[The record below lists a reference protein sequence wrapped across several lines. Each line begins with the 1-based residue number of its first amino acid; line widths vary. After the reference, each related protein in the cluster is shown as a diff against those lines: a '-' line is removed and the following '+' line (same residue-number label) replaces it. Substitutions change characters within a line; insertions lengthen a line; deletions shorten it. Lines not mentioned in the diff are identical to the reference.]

1 MFANTLKMLK
11 KAQKSKYAV
20 GHFNINNME
29 IAQSV
34 VQGAAAQKAPVILA
48 TSQGA
53 LKYAGLNYLFAIA
66 NVAAESIKPP
76 VAFHLDHGTDISII
90 RKCIKKGYSSVM
102 FDGSH
107 LPYKKNVATTRKI
120 VNLAHRH
127 GISVE
132 AELGT
137 IGGAEDEIKSRKII
151 YTDKT
156 QAKDFVDSTGCD
168 ILAVAI
174 GTSHGAFKF
183 SGKTHLQF
191 DILKDIRNTLPTPLV
206 LHGGSQV
213 PKKFVTMSEKY
224 GANLKGMRGVDSKSI
239 KKAISLGITKINS
252 DTDLRLAFDAGV
264 RKVIRKSP
272 KDFDPRHIV
281 GSARD
286 TMQQVVEH
294 HIKLFGSCGKARK

>member
-1 MFANTLKMLK
+1 MFANTLKLLR
-11 KAQKSKYAV
+11 KAQKGKYAI
-20 GHFNINNME
+20 GHFNVNNME
-29 IAQSV
+29 IVQAV
-34 VQGAAAQKAPVILA
+34 VQGAAAQKSPVILA

-53 LKYAGLNYLFAIA
+53 LKYAGLDYLFAIA
-66 NVAAESIKPP
+66 KVSAESVKVP
-76 VAFHLDHGTDISII
+76 VAFHLDHGTDIDII

-107 LPYKKNVATTRKI
+107 LEYSKNVAITKKI

-127 GISVE
+127 GICVE

-151 YTDKT
+151 YTDKV
-156 QAKDFVDSTGCD
+156 QAKEFVESTGCD

-174 GTSHGAFKF
+174 GTSHGAYKF
-183 SGKTHLQF
+183 SGKAHLRF
-191 DILKDIRNTLPTPLV
+191 DILQDIKKSIKTPLV

-213 PKKFVTMSEKY
+213 PKAFVSMAQKY
-224 GANLKGMRGVDSKSI
+224 GANLKGMRGVDPKSLQ
-239 KKAISLGITKINS
+239 KAISLGITKINS
-252 DTDLRLAFDAGV
+252 DTDLRVAFDAG
-264 RKVIRKSP
+264 IRKIIATKP

-294 HIKLFGSCGKARK
+294 HIKLFKSAGKVK

>member
-1 MFANTLKMLK
+1 MEIVQAVVNGAV
-11 KAQKSKYAV
+11 AQKS
-20 GHFNINNME
+20 
-29 IAQSV
+29 
-34 VQGAAAQKAPVILA
+34 PVILA

-53 LKYAGLNYLFAIA
+53 LKYAGLDYLFAIA
-66 NVAAESIKPP
+66 KIAAESVKVP
-76 VAFHLDHGTDISII
+76 VAFHLDHGTDVEII

-107 LPYKKNVATTRKI
+107 LPYKKNVAITKKI

-127 GISVE
+127 GICVE

-151 YTDKT
+151 YTGKV
-156 QAKDFVDSTGCD
+156 QAKEFVESTGCD

-174 GTSHGAFKF
+174 GTSHGAYKF
-183 SGKTHLQF
+183 SGKAHLRF
-191 DILKDIRNTLPTPLV
+191 DILQDIKKSIKTPLV

-213 PKKFVTMSEKY
+213 PKAFVSMAQKY
-224 GANLKGMRGVDSKSI
+224 GANLKGMRGVDPKSLQ
-239 KKAISLGITKINS
+239 KAISLGITKINS
-252 DTDLRLAFDAGV
+252 DTDLRVAFDAG
-264 RKVIRKSP
+264 IRKIIATKP

-294 HIKLFGSCGKARK
+294 HIKLFKSAGKAK

>member
-1 MFANTLKMLK
+1 MFANTLKLLT
-11 KAQKSKYAV
+11 KAQKGKYAI
-20 GHFNINNME
+20 GHFNVNNME
-29 IAQSV
+29 IAQAV
-34 VQGAAAQKAPVILA
+34 VQGAAVQKSPVILA

-53 LKYAGLNYLFAIA
+53 LKYAGLDYLFAIA
-66 NVAAESIKPP
+66 KVAADSVKVP
-76 VAFHLDHGTDISII
+76 VAFHLDHGTDIDII

-107 LPYKKNVATTRKI
+107 LPYKKNVSMTKKI

-151 YTDKT
+151 YTDKV
-156 QAKDFVDSTGCD
+156 QAKEFVESTGCD

-183 SGKTHLQF
+183 SSKAHLRF
-191 DILKDIRNTLPTPLV
+191 DILQDIKKSIKTPLV

-213 PKKFVTMSEKY
+213 PKAFVTMAQKY
-224 GANLKGMRGVDSKSI
+224 GANLKGMRGVDPKSLQ
-239 KKAISLGITKINS
+239 KAISLGITKINS
-252 DTDLRLAFDAGV
+252 DTDLRVAFDAGV
-264 RKVIRKSP
+264 RKIIKTKP

-294 HIKLFGSCGKARK
+294 HIKLFKSAGKAK